1 MGQVTITID
10 KREYAIVCEDGQ
22 EAHILQLSKILDE
35 RARQL
40 TAGSRG
46 INENMVLALVGVTL
60 ADELQ
65 DVKDGLFCVRP
76 EDIAKADSNLAQN
89 IDRTASKISQIIR
102 DMKEVGSV

>member
-10 KREYAIVCEDGQ
+10 KREYAISCEDGQ
-22 EAHILQLSKILDE
+22 ETHILQLSKILDE

-40 TAGSRG
+40 TGGSRG
-46 INENMVLALVGVTL
+46 INENMVLALVALTL

-76 EDIAKADSNLAQN
+76 EDIARNDAALAQK
-89 IDRTASKISQIIR
+89 IDTTTSKIAQIVR
-102 DMKEVGSV
+102 DIKEIA